1 MFKGYNRLTID
12 SGSIEVG
19 YIAKAISGNDEE
31 EIAPI
36 VGDKVTKAYAVNDF
50 IERADGLYRV
60 TAPIASGA
68 SFTANNTVKMSI
80 GEALTYLY
88 NK

>member
-1 MFKGYNRLTID
+1 MLKGYNRVTID
-12 SGSIEVG
+12 NGTITLD

-31 EIAPI
+31 IAPL
-36 VGDKVTKAYAVNDF
+36 VGDKAAKSYAVNDF
-50 IERADGLYRV
+50 IERNDGLYRV

>member
-1 MFKGYNRLTID
+1 MLKGYNRVTIE
-12 SGSIEVG
+12 SGTITLD

-31 EIAPI
+31 IAPL
-36 VGDKVTKAYAVNDF
+36 VGDKATKSYAVNDF
-50 IERADGLYRV
+50 IERNDGLYRV
-60 TAPIASGA
+60 TASIASGA